1 MEKNKDFD
9 YAGNLETEIKEIKKI
24 MSETKEQDLGNT
36 LTYVCS
42 AFLTILCC

>member
-1 MEKNKDFD
+1 MEKNKGFD
-9 YAGNLETEIKEIKKI
+9 YAGSLDNEIKEIKKM
-24 MSETKEQDLGNT
+24 MSETKEQDPGNT